1 MIKRIIVFML
11 ASVMTVVAATS
22 AFAAPTGDTV
32 IPSDNNGQGSATYS
46 VVSAVVNR
54 EYDFKDDFH
63 DSFLYDDDFYSEGI
77 FKLDDYNGDVNL
89 TLKNNST
96 GEEFVY
102 EKEPEA
108 EWSVK
113 ASVDHLL
120 YETSQIDASVYIYD
134 LGGDYGIKE
143 TDVPVKI
150 TVVSS
155 FESACFHR
163 YPSYDGS
170 YTTMHEGED
179 FTVDYDASSSNG
191 NAKVTLLKKP
201 WLFSL
206 SIYNVETGQVE
217 DYDPKDHEFEFPT
230 EIEVEDFDPS
240 SKSFWFYIPGK
251 LKMNDG
257 YVFNFTMSVKCFRK
271 QAATESSTDDPAAI
285 VSEGAEPSKGSAA
298 TPDSAR
304 ASSQNTN
311 AVKQSARAVQTGD
324 PVGTIIF
331 TVLLMIVSAFIAFY
345 IKKRKNV
352 L

>member
-1 MIKRIIVFML
+1 MIKRILVIML
-11 ASVMTVVAATS
+11 SLVLTVIAATS
-22 AFAAPTGDTV
+22 AFAASTGDDE
-32 IPSDNNGQGSATYS
+32 IPNGNTPQNPAAYS

-54 EYDFKDDFH
+54 EYDFRADFH
-63 DSFLYDDDFYSEGI
+63 DSFLYDDDFRTEGI
-77 FKLDDYNGDVNL
+77 FKLDDYNGDVTI

-155 FESACFHR
+155 FESACAQK

-170 YTTMHEGED
+170 FTAMYEGED
-179 FTVDYDASSSNG
+179 FTVDYDASSSDG
-191 NAKVTLLKKP
+191 KAKVTLLKKP

-206 SIYNVETGQVE
+206 SIYNVETGQAE
-217 DYDPKDHEFEFPT
+217 DYDPKDHKFEFPT

-240 SKSFWFYIPGK
+240 SESFWFYFPGK
-251 LKMNDG
+251 LKMDDG
-257 YVFNFTMSVKCFRK
+257 YVFNFTMSVNGFRK
-271 QAATESSTDDPAAI
+271 QAATEGSTDDPAAAAG
-285 VSEGAEPSKGSAA
+285 EATEAPKDKAA
-298 TPDSAR
+298 TPDSSAT
-304 ASSQNTN
+304 SSQNSN
-311 AVKQSARAVQTGD
+311 SVKQSAGAVQTGE
-324 PVGTIIF
+324 PVGAIVF
-331 TVLLMIVSAFIAFY
+331 TVSLMILSAFIAFY
-345 IKKRKNV
+345 VKKRKNV